1 MISKLLK
8 FLNRELIHLLRA
20 IMLKRLRKQKLNRL
34 IQVNFNTMSIRL
46 LRRLNLCKMIRLIRC
61 KRSLRRR
68 VHLSL
73 SGNKLKHKVKPKR
86 KCLWDKIKILHFRLL
101 NIQLNQM
108 ITEPFHSIGLMLMK
122 KTTVLIFSSLVKFG
136 NQKPIPMFHALS
148 KLKVWKELY
157 LLYQR

>member
-8 FLNRELIHLLRA
+8 LLNRELIHLLRT
-20 IMLKRLRKQKLNRL
+20 IMLKRLQKLNKL
-34 IQVNFNTMSIRL
+34 IQVNFNKMSLQL
-46 LRRLNLCKMIRLIRC
+46 LRKLSLYKMIKLIKC
-61 KRSLRRR
+61 KRNRQRR

-73 SGNKLKHKVKPKR
+73 SGNKLKNKVKPKR
-86 KCLWDKIKILHFRLL
+86 KCLWDKIKIPHFRLL

-108 ITEPFHSIGLMLMK
+108 ITELFLSIGLMPMK

-136 NQKPIPMFHALS
+136 NQKQIPMFHALS